1 MHPPYNFIALKAET
15 IFQIARDRVGVGD
28 DLAMPKFTSLKS
40 IHGSE
45 DGLDR
50 STLDKN
56 TTLEIGRILL
66 IYCLNTCLSSH
77 KTHISKGQGFIGK
90 CETIIILK
98 TPFLCPNLHA
108 QAQGLSLCNI
118 VFVILTCF
126 IWQIF
131 SELKNSALLVSVQQL
146 WESYIKNR

>member
-56 TTLEIGRILL
+56 TTLEIGRFLL
-66 IYCLNTCLSSH
+66 IYSRNNCLSSH
-77 KTHISKGQGFIGK
+77 SCI
-90 CETIIILK
+90 
-98 TPFLCPNLHA
+98 FLL
-108 QAQGLSLCNI
+108 Q
-118 VFVILTCF
+118 T
-126 IWQIF
+126 
-131 SELKNSALLVSVQQL
+131 NSSI
-146 WESYIKNR
+146 ESS

>member
-1 MHPPYNFIALKAET
+1 MHPPYNFIAFLKAES

-56 TTLEIGRILL
+56 TTLEIGRLLL
-66 IYCLNTCLSSH
+66 IYLASH
-77 KTHISKGQGFIGK
+77 KKD
-90 CETIIILK
+90 
-98 TPFLCPNLHA
+98 
-108 QAQGLSLCNI
+108 
-118 VFVILTCF
+118 
-126 IWQIF
+126 
-131 SELKNSALLVSVQQL
+131 
-146 WESYIKNR
+146 SYKR

>member
-1 MHPPYNFIALKAET
+1 MHPPYNFIAFLKAES

-56 TTLEIGRILL
+56 TTLEIGMFLL
-66 IYCLNTCLSSH
+66 IYCRNTCLFSH
-77 KTHISKGQGFIGK
+77 KTHVNDEFY
-90 CETIIILK
+90 L
-98 TPFLCPNLHA
+98 
-108 QAQGLSLCNI
+108 
-118 VFVILTCF
+118 
-126 IWQIF
+126 
-131 SELKNSALLVSVQQL
+131 
-146 WESYIKNR
+146 

>member
-1 MHPPYNFIALKAET
+1 MHPPYIFIALKAET

-56 TTLEIGRILL
+56 TTLEIGMFLL
-66 IYCLNTCLSSH
+66 IYCRNTCLFSH
-77 KTHISKGQGFIGK
+77 KTHIKDEFY
-90 CETIIILK
+90 L
-98 TPFLCPNLHA
+98 
-108 QAQGLSLCNI
+108 
-118 VFVILTCF
+118 
-126 IWQIF
+126 
-131 SELKNSALLVSVQQL
+131 
-146 WESYIKNR
+146 

>member
-66 IYCLNTCLSSH
+66 IYCRNTCLSSH
-77 KTHISKGQGFIGK
+77 KTHISKGQCFIGK
-90 CETIIILK
+90 CENIIILK
-98 TPFLCPNLHA
+98 NPNLSPNLHA
-108 QAQGLSLCNI
+108 QGLRSL
-118 VFVILTCF
+118 
-126 IWQIF
+126 
-131 SELKNSALLVSVQQL
+131 
-146 WESYIKNR
+146 

>member
-56 TTLEIGRILL
+56 TTLEIGRFLL
-66 IYCLNTCLSSH
+66 IYYGTIHLRRRHCLGGR
-77 KTHISKGQGFIGK
+77 GQKFAKFADG
-90 CETIIILK
+90 
-98 TPFLCPNLHA
+98 
-108 QAQGLSLCNI
+108 
-118 VFVILTCF
+118 
-126 IWQIF
+126 
-131 SELKNSALLVSVQQL
+131 
-146 WESYIKNR
+146 